1 MRHLYR
7 SPLSICLSSSL
18 IRALRAS
25 MVVAVDSSSVTFSIS
40 LFLQVR
46 GAHEEEEEDEGVL
59 ESVLLLS
66 PLLVEGIS
74 SLAHLENS
82 GVILLEGI
90 PPLRTAPRSASL
102 SLASPWSSPAPEQ
115 GMISASVYWAL
126 PYSKVSSPSTSR
138 SASLSAALSLILHVA
153 KPVPVK
159 IILRKYL
166 STVGLTPNS
175 QRVDGLILHRT
186 TSFLPIR

>member
-7 SPLSICLSSSL
+7 SPRSICFSSSL
-18 IRALRAS
+18 IRAFRAS

-46 GAHEEEEEDEGVL
+46 GAQEEEEEDEGVL
-59 ESVLLLS
+59 GSVLLLS
-66 PLLVEGIS
+66 LLLVEGIS

-90 PPLRTAPRSASL
+90 PPLSTAPRSASR

-115 GMISASVYWAL
+115 GMMSASVY
-126 PYSKVSSPSTSR
+126 
-138 SASLSAALSLILHVA
+138 
-153 KPVPVK
+153 
-159 IILRKYL
+159 
-166 STVGLTPNS
+166 
-175 QRVDGLILHRT
+175 
-186 TSFLPIR
+186 